1 MPLNSDELC
10 AGKATH
16 SMLPSSRV
24 PGGVAVSCLF
34 VLSTAT
40 ALAQDGAAAGS
51 VAVED
56 AYVEHINYAYAQ
68 VLRVVPVHRDIQVIQ
83 RREDCDSV
91 DRSQPAESAAAA
103 PSRRGGVGGVFQAGF
118 AAPATSLASRPDTT
132 TVDDEPA
139 GCPVVEEPVTITRH
153 EGYDVEYRYRG
164 EVFVSRLDH
173 DPGDRLRIRV
183 AVAPAADA
191 QSARQDEWSTANPSY

>member
-10 AGKATH
+10 AGEATH

-24 PGGVAVSCLF
+24 PGGVAVSCLL

-40 ALAQDGAAAGS
+40 VLAQDGAAAGS

-68 VLRVVPVHRDIQVIQ
+68 VLRVVPVHRDIQVVQ
-83 RREDCDSV
+83 RREDC
-91 DRSQPAESAAAA
+91 ESIEREPAAAA
-103 PSRRGGVGGVFQAGF
+103 PTRRNGVNGVFQAGF
-118 AAPATSLASRPDTT
+118 AAPAASLASRPDST
-132 TVDDEPA
+132 TVDEPA